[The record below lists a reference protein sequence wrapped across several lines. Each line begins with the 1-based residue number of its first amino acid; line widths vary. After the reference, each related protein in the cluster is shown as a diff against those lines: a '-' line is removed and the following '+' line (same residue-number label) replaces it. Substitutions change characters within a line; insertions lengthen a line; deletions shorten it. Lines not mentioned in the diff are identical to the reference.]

1 MEWEAQ
7 GAAKGTKE
15 NRYWKKRLWLG
26 RNWDSFISPPDLEII
41 PTPAFEI
48 VLQFLLSRR
57 QSAFFAL
64 LSEPGGAKCR
74 GKVVFSLGSSPV
86 C

>member
-1 MEWEAQ
+1 MEWGAW
-7 GAAKGTKE
+7 GAARGTKE
-15 NRYWKKRLWLG
+15 NGSWKKTLWLG
-26 RNWDSFISPPDLEII
+26 GNWDSFISLPDLEIS
-41 PTPAFEI
+41 PTPALEI

-64 LSEPGGAKCR
+64 PSEPGGAKYR
-74 GKVVFSLGSSPV
+74 GKVVSSLASSPG